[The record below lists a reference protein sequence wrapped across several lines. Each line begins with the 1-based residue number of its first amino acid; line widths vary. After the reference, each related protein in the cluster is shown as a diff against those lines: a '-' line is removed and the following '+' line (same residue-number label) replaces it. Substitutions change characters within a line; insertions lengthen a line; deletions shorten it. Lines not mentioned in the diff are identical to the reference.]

1 MYKEDDGSIV
11 DRLARTAFQHFE
23 LYLMVMTAF
32 VLGGL
37 MGAVVGAGA
46 GLAVAIWTTALGAM
60 AIAVG
65 VVAVDVLVVTP
76 RRKRKPN

>member
-1 MYKEDDGSIV
+1 MYDEDGGSIV
-11 DRLARTAFQHFE
+11 DRLARAAFQHFE

-46 GLAVAIWTTALGAM
+46 GLALAIWTTALGAM
-60 AIAVG
+60 AVAVG
-65 VVAVDVLVVTP
+65 VIAVDVLVVSP
-76 RRKRKPN
+76 RREHKPN